1 MTKALVMTA
10 STPIPS
16 RIPCQIPES
25 KTGNIFHIQYDCFVN
40 LHAFIYIRQAD
51 PFKSLLISFD
61 RRRALWMDVFS
72 FKLMFVMSFSLA
84 CLLGKLLM
92 YRSCTDIHNNHDIKK
107 LIVSCVVT

>member
-1 MTKALVMTA
+1 
-10 STPIPS
+10 
-16 RIPCQIPES
+16 
-25 KTGNIFHIQYDCFVN
+25 
-40 LHAFIYIRQAD
+40 
-51 PFKSLLISFD
+51 
-61 RRRALWMDVFS
+61 MDVFS